1 MVKPTAP
8 LTAMATATAT
18 ATGQTAAAPLV
29 TLRDV
34 VFAGRG
40 HRALDGVSLSLTARR
55 TFILGPNGAGKSV
68 LLRVLHGLLTPS
80 AGEVRWSTVLAAS
93 ATPGASTKGL
103 RMAMVFQRPVMLR
116 RSVLDNVAYGLAVNR
131 QARPADARAREML
144 ARVGLAHLEHRPA
157 RVLSGGEQQRVA
169 LARAWA
175 LQPDVLL
182 LDEPTA
188 SLDPHAMR
196 AVEAIIAGIAASGT
210 AIIMTTHH
218 RGLAKRLAEEI
229 VFLHQGRVTE
239 HTPAAQFFLDPASQA
254 GRDYLKGDLE

>member
-1 MVKPTAP
+1 MVKPTAQ
-8 LTAMATATAT
+8 LTATATAT

-93 ATPGASTKGL
+93 STRGASTKGL

-144 ARVGLAHLEHRPA
+144 TRVGLAHLEHRPA

>member
-1 MVKPTAP
+1 
-8 LTAMATATAT
+8 MADVRMRENPAV
-18 ATGQTAAAPLV
+18 LV
-29 TLRDV
+29 TLQDV
-34 VFAGRG
+34 RFEGRG
-40 HRALDGVSLSLTARR
+40 HRALDGVSLSLAARR
-55 TFILGPNGAGKSV
+55 TFVLGPNGAGKSV

-80 AGEVRWSTVLAAS
+80 AGQVHWAKVSELDAPAM
-93 ATPGASTKGL
+93 APTKAL
-103 RMAMVFQRPVMLR
+103 RLAMVFQRPVMLR
-116 RSVLDNVAYGLAVNR
+116 RSVLGNVSYGLVVNGT
-131 QARPADARAREML
+131 PATEADTRARAVL
-144 ARVGLAHLEHRPA
+144 ARVGLAHLEQRPA

-196 AVEAIIAGIAASGT
+196 EVEALISEIAASGT

-218 RGLAKRLAEEI
+218 RGLAKRLAEDI
-229 VFLHQGRVTE
+229 VFLHHGRVAE
-239 HTPAAQFFLDPASQA
+239 HTPVQQFFREPASQP

>member
-8 LTAMATATAT
+8 LTAMATATP
-18 ATGQTAAAPLV
+18 QTAAAPLV

-80 AGEVRWSTVLAAS
+80 AGEVCWSTVLAAS
-93 ATPGASTKGL
+93 ATPGTSTKGL

-131 QARPADARAREML
+131 QARPAVRAREML
-144 ARVGLAHLEHRPA
+144 ARVGLAHLERRPA

-218 RGLAKRLAEEI
+218 RGLAKRLAEDI

-239 HTPAAQFFLDPASQA
+239 HTPAVQFFLDPASQA